1 MKPLNK
7 RQEEILLSLRKL
19 DFLNRE
25 QLTRIHR
32 LGSVRNANRI
42 LKEMSPYLSS
52 FREDEQSTIYF
63 LNKEGR
69 EYVSCEKVRRKN
81 KFVNHYLM
89 RNDFY
94 IYMGF
99 PHDWQN
105 EIKVSD
111 GTFTI
116 DCDCYF
122 NKDGKYQFLEV
133 DSTQKMNI
141 NKKKIEQYKGLM
153 RNGELTKHLGYF
165 PKLIWLTTTELRRKQ
180 LTELCKGLPYRVF
193 TTNDIK

>member
-7 RQEEILLSLRKL
+7 RQEEILLSLRKQ
-19 DFLNRE
+19 DFLNRD

-52 FREDEQSTIYF
+52 FREDDQSTIYF

-69 EYVSCEKVRRKN
+69 EYVNTDKVRRKN
-81 KFVNHYLM
+81 KFVQHYLM

-94 IYMGF
+94 IYMGC
-99 PHDWQN
+99 PHEWEN

-116 DCDCYF
+116 VTDSYF
-122 NKDGKYQFLEV
+122 KKDGMYQFLEV

-180 LTELCKGLPYRVF
+180 LTVLCKGLPYGVF
-193 TTNDIK
+193 TINDIR

>member
-1 MKPLNK
+1 M
-7 RQEEILLSLRKL
+7 
-19 DFLNRE
+19 
-25 QLTRIHR
+25 HR

-42 LKEMSPYLSS
+42 LKEMSSYISG
-52 FREDEQSTIYF
+52 FREEYNSTVYF

-69 EYVSCEKVRRKN
+69 EYVNTDKVRRKN

-99 PHDWQN
+99 PHDWEN
-105 EIKVSD
+105 EIKIGD

-116 DCDCYF
+116 VCDSYF
-122 NKDGKYQFLEV
+122 KKDGKYHFLEV

-141 NKKKIEQYKGLM
+141 NKKKIDQYKGLM
-153 RNGELTKHLGYF
+153 REGKIAKHLGYF
-165 PKLIWLTTTELRRKQ
+165 PKVMWLTVTELRRKQ
-180 LTELCKGLPYRVF
+180 LTLLCKGLPYGIY
-193 TTNDIK
+193 TIDDIR

>member
-1 MKPLNK
+1 M
-7 RQEEILLSLRKL
+7 SLRKL
-19 DFLNRE
+19 DFLNRD

-42 LKEMSPYLSS
+42 LKEMSSYITG
-52 FREDEQSTIYF
+52 FREESYSTIYF

-69 EYVSCEKVRRKN
+69 EYVNTDKVRRKN
-81 KFVNHYLM
+81 KFVNHYLK

-94 IYMGF
+94 IYMGC
-99 PHDWQN
+99 PHDWEN

-111 GTFTI
+111 GIFTI
-116 DCDCYF
+116 VADSYF
-122 NKDGKYQFLEV
+122 KKDGKYNFLEV
-133 DSTQKMNI
+133 DSTQKMSV

-153 RNGELTKHLGYF
+153 RNGELAKHLGYF

-180 LTELCKGLPYRVF
+180 LTVLCKGLPYRVY
-193 TTNDIK
+193 TLNDIK

>member
-1 MKPLNK
+1 LKK
-7 RQEEILLSLRKL
+7 Q

-25 QLTRIHR
+25 QLTKMHR

-52 FREDEQSTIYF
+52 YREEYNSTVYF

-69 EYVSCEKVRRKN
+69 EYVNTDKVRRKN

-94 IYMGF
+94 IYMGY
-99 PHDWQN
+99 PHDWEN
-105 EIKVSD
+105 EIKIGD

-116 DCDCYF
+116 VCDSYF
-122 NKDGKYQFLEV
+122 KKDGKYHFLEV
-133 DSTQKMNI
+133 DSTQKMAI
-141 NKKKIEQYKGLM
+141 NKKKVEQYKGLM
-153 RNGELTKHLGYF
+153 REGKIANHLGHF
-165 PKLIWLTTTELRRKQ
+165 PKLMWLTTTELRRKQ
-180 LTELCKGLPYRVF
+180 LTLLCKGISYAVY
-193 TTNDIK
+193 TINDIR